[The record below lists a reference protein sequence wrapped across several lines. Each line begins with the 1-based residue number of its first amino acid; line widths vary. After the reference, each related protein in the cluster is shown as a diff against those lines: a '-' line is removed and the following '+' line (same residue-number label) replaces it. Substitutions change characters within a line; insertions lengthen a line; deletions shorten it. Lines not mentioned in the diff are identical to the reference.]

1 MDNKRKQELL
11 KYWQELNKIN
21 RILRFMAIDHE
32 LSIKE
37 ELKRIN
43 QELEQLKDKL
53 KQEADV

>member
-21 RILRFMAIDHE
+21 RVLRFMAFDHE